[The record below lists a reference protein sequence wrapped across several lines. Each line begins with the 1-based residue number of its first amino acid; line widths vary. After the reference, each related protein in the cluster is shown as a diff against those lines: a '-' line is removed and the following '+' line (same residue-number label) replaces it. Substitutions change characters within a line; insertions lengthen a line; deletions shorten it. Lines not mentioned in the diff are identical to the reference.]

1 MKKTVRMQDIADR
14 LGISVAAV
22 SKVLADKP
30 GISDELR
37 VKVRQTALEIG
48 YRTSTAKKK
57 AHRTATRSVAIIA
70 AERFL
75 SDDSFYLKYYKHI
88 SDILQSNDYCGFFYS
103 ISDED
108 ERNLTLPKALITG
121 SVDGVI
127 ILGKVSNKY
136 SEMIAKSGLPM
147 IFLDY
152 YDERTEIDCIIC
164 DSFYAMYDM
173 TNYLIRN
180 GHERIAFVGTVR
192 ATSSIQDRYLGY
204 MKSLIEHD
212 IYIRK
217 DYLIDDRDER
227 GRITLGKLPED
238 MPTAF
243 VCNCDETACMLI
255 RKLRDMGVRVPEE
268 VSVTGFD
275 NSVYSSLSDP
285 KITTVEVN
293 TELMSRLAVDALL
306 KKITKPGTVIGRI
319 RVNGSIVYKNSVR
332 AIKT

>member
-70 AERFL
+70 AER
-75 SDDSFYLKYYKHI
+75 
-88 SDILQSNDYCGFFYS
+88 
-103 ISDED
+103 
-108 ERNLTLPKALITG
+108 
-121 SVDGVI
+121 
-127 ILGKVSNKY
+127 
-136 SEMIAKSGLPM
+136 
-147 IFLDY
+147 
-152 YDERTEIDCIIC
+152 
-164 DSFYAMYDM
+164 
-173 TNYLIRN
+173 LIRN

-204 MKSLIEHD
+204 MKSLMEHD

-217 DYLIDDRDER
+217 DYLIDDRDES

-243 VCNCDETACMLI
+243 VCNCDETACVLI

-268 VSVTGFD
+268 VSITGFD

-293 TELMSRLAVDALL
+293 TELMSRLAVDSLL